1 MSSATTVIP
10 VPTPL
15 QEAQFV
21 ASKVLPSDLSK
32 SPLLGILGVL
42 IGAGT
47 VTLTSRM
54 ISLGMPDYR
63 GHMGFGFDE
72 AAWIGTA
79 FDIGLMFIG
88 PFIVYLGGLLGP
100 RRILLTAA
108 AIFTVLLIFLPLV
121 HSYSLV
127 IAMALLGGL
136 TSGTF
141 YPLTLTFALRNIPLR
156 FLPFTMAL
164 YATFIDGAVN
174 IAPSVYGWY
183 RSHISWHW
191 MFWNEALIT
200 PVMMLCIFYG
210 IPKMPPPKRSGP
222 APSFAGVLYFSTG
235 LALILAAF
243 EQGQRLDWWRSGV
256 YNALFWSGAFLLLCA
271 IIRRLRGANPL
282 VTLSYLWNR
291 NAILLGALLFW
302 FRFTLAGTIVLIPQ
316 SLAIRGFEP
325 EQIGPAVIGSAIP
338 LILVALIAGWF
349 MFRNVD
355 PRLIFATGLTC
366 VAIAALLNSNYDSAW
381 AAANYYRTE
390 LLTGIGQAYGL
401 IGLVGYIILHGV
413 FTGGLA
419 KPQRILTY
427 SAYFHTIRLFGGTA
441 SAIYVSHFVAERE
454 KLHSNLLLGMHAS
467 RGNWITDWNI
477 HAMTA
482 GVFAKSS
489 GLAAAA
495 SRAMDLIS
503 MRARLQAYSLAIM
516 DGNCLLAW
524 ECAVALLFV
533 ALLRK
538 SPMYYGDLAKL
549 QEDPVAA
556 YSRLATMQGP
566 PTWMHV
572 RDIRREAPAK
582 ESKQ

>member
-1 MSSATTVIP
+1 ME
-10 VPTPL
+10 L
-15 QEAQFV
+15 
-21 ASKVLPSDLSK
+21 
-32 SPLLGILGVL
+32 
-42 IGAGT
+42 
-47 VTLTSRM
+47 
-54 ISLGMPDYR
+54 
-63 GHMGFGFDE
+63 
-72 AAWIGTA
+72 
-79 FDIGLMFIG
+79 
-88 PFIVYLGGLLGP
+88 

-108 AIFTVLLIFLPLV
+108 AIFTVLLILLPLV

-174 IAPSVYGWY
+174 IAPSLYGWY

-191 MFWNEALIT
+191 MFWNEALLT

-222 APSFAGVLYFSTG
+222 VPSFAGVLYFGAG
-235 LALILAAF
+235 LALVLAAF

-271 IIRRLRGANPL
+271 IIRRLRGPNPIVAL
-282 VTLSYLWNR
+282 PYLWKR
-291 NAILLGALLFW
+291 NTILLGALLFW
-302 FRFTLAGTIVLIPQ
+302 FRFTLAGTIVLVPQ

-325 EQIGPAVIGSAIP
+325 EQIGPAVLWSAIP
-338 LILVALIAGWF
+338 LILIALIAGFF
-349 MFRNVD
+349 MFRNLD
-355 PRLIFATGLTC
+355 PRIIFAAGLTC
-366 VAIAALLNSNYDSAW
+366 TATAALLNSHYDSGW

-390 LLTGIGQAYGL
+390 LLTGLGQAYGL
-401 IGLVGYIILHGV
+401 IGLVGCIILQGV

-419 KPQRILTY
+419 KPQRILTF
-427 SAYFHTIRLFGGTA
+427 SSYFHTIRLFGGTA
-441 SAIYVSHFVAERE
+441 SAIYVAHFVAERE

-482 GVFAKSS
+482 GVFAKSA

-495 SRAMDLIS
+495 SRAIDLIGS
-503 MRARLQAYSLAIM
+503 RARLQAYALAIV
-516 DGNCLLAW
+516 DGNYLLAW
-524 ECAVALLFV
+524 ECACALIFV

-538 SPMYYGDLAKL
+538 SPMFYGALAKL
-549 QEDPVAA
+549 QGEPVAA
-556 YSRLATMQGP
+556 YRKLGAMQGP

-572 RDIRREAPAK
+572 QDIRREVPAK
-582 ESKQ
+582 ELNQ

>member
-1 MSSATTVIP
+1 MSSSITVSPVATP
-10 VPTPL
+10 R
-15 QEAQFV
+15 QEAEFV
-21 ASKVLPSDLSK
+21 ASKVLPSELSK

-54 ISLGMPDYR
+54 ITLGMPDFR
-63 GHMGFGFDE
+63 GHMGFGFDD

-88 PFIVYLGGLLGP
+88 PFIVYLGGLIGP

-136 TSGTF
+136 TAGTF
-141 YPLTLTFALRNIPLR
+141 YPLTLTFALRNIPLK
-156 FLPFTMAL
+156 FLPFTFAL
-164 YATFIDGAVN
+164 YATSIDGAVN

-183 RSHISWHW
+183 RAHLTFHW

-200 PVMMLCIFYG
+200 PVMMACIFYG

-222 APSFAGVLYFSTG
+222 APSFAGVLYFSLG

-243 EQGQRLDWWRSGV
+243 EQGQRLDWWRSGI
-256 YNALFWSGAFLLLCA
+256 YNALFWSGAFLVLCA
-271 IIRRLRGANPL
+271 LIRRLRGPNPL
-282 VTLSYLWNR
+282 VALPYLTYR
-291 NAILLGALLFW
+291 NTILLGALLFW
-302 FRFTLAGTIVLIPQ
+302 FRFTLAGTIVVIPQ

-325 EQIGPAVIGSAIP
+325 EQIGPAVIWSAIP
-338 LILVALIAGWF
+338 LLLMTLIAGWLF
-349 MFRNVD
+349 FRNID
-355 PRLIFATGLTC
+355 PRIIFAAGLTC
-366 VAIAALLNSNYDSAW
+366 TAIAALLNSNYDSAW

-401 IGLVGYIILHGV
+401 IGLVGCIILQGV

-419 KPQRILTY
+419 KPDRILTF
-427 SAYFHTIRLFGGTA
+427 SAYFHTIRIFGGTA

-467 RGNWITDWNI
+467 QGNWITDWNI

-489 GLAAAA
+489 GLGAAA
-495 SRAMDLIS
+495 SRAMDLIA
-503 MRARLQAYSLAIM
+503 MRARLQAHSLAII
-516 DGNCLLAW
+516 DGNYLLAW
-524 ECAVALLFV
+524 ECACALLFV
-533 ALLRK
+533 AALRK
-538 SPMYYGDLAKL
+538 SPMFYGEMSKL
-549 QEDPVAA
+549 QEEPVAA
-556 YSRLATMQGP
+556 YSELAAHQGP

-572 RDIRREAPAK
+572 RDIKREPPTK
-582 ESKQ
+582 EPKA